1 MKLDTLPTWSM
12 VAADGHRRRGELFH
26 HVRHWAALAHAR
38 NRGYTT
44 TRTIAA
50 LDILTRPMRTR
61 LVDFDTGSTDRDRAE
76 AAADDLWDA
85 CAVVYALVASVK
97 GKDLAALEHVLA
109 ELAECGRWLAAYPV
123 TVARHDQEIARL
135 FDQ

>member
-12 VAADGHRRRGELFH
+12 VAADGHRRRSELFH

-38 NRGYTT
+38 NRGNTT

-61 LVDFDTGSTDRDRAE
+61 LVDFDTGATDRDRAE
-76 AAADDLWDA
+76 AD
-85 CAVVYALVASVK
+85 ALVASVK